1 MSSSGLHSCLV
12 SNAADLPVF
21 MVNADQIRILLTPQD
36 LYDTLLDRIRTAQH
50 RIVLSTLYIGTG
62 TLEMQLVNAIKDA
75 VCERQVRVLLL
86 LDASRGLRCSSIT
99 QHYAGVNQAGPHE
112 SSSFRSSCELLAP
125 LTKLEG
131 VTVALYHNP
140 DLRGWLY
147 SLLPDRLNEVL
158 GVQHIKA
165 YVIDDSVLVTGANLS
180 HEYFTARQDRAWIF
194 QRCPALSDFY
204 SGLIELISKFC
215 YRLQPQGTLATSVDT
230 DPMKDPII
238 KFKNDFS
245 SVITDYLESVRRR
258 QPMDIS
264 TADTMVLPLVQCGP
278 YDIRIEENFTTRLFQ
293 SLTSDQHNA
302 YHISL
307 ASGYFSLTKSYE
319 ELLVNFARVHHQSRL
334 ELLCAS
340 PMANGFLRSRGV
352 SGFIPMAYR
361 ESLIKLA
368 SRFSIADKLKTVNPP
383 IFWEYYRPNWTFHA
397 KGLWVEEKPLISSS
411 APSSSLS
418 LLTLIGSSNF
428 SYRSLNR
435 DLESQLVVW
444 TKNAELRTRVI
455 EERNQLFSI
464 TQCHL
469 VTLTRLLSQ
478 TQFRLPWYFRCLY
491 PALHTYL

>member
-21 MVNADQIRILLTPQD
+21 TVNADQIRILLTPQD
-36 LYDTLLDRIRTAQH
+36 LYDTLL
-50 RIVLSTLYIGTG
+50 
-62 TLEMQLVNAIKDA
+62 VNAIKDA
-75 VCERQVRVLLL
+75 VRERQVRVLLL

-99 QHYAGVNQAGPHE
+99 QHYAGVNQTGPNE

-230 DPMKDPII
+230 NPMKDPIT
-238 KFKNDFS
+238 KFKNDFRL
-245 SVITDYLESVRRR
+245 VITDYLERVRCL
-258 QPMDIS
+258 QPMDIP
-264 TADTMVLPLVQCGP
+264 TADTIVVPLVQCGP
-278 YDIRIEENFTTRLFQ
+278 YDIRIDENFTTRLFQ

-361 ESLIKLA
+361 ESLIKLS
-368 SRFSIADKLKTVNPP
+368 SRFSILDKLKTVNPP

-397 KGLWVEEKPLISSS
+397 KGLWVEQKPLITSS
-411 APSSSLS
+411 APSSPPS

-455 EERNQLFSI
+455 EERNQLFSVS
-464 TQCHL
+464 QCHL
-469 VTLTRLLSQ
+469 VTLTRLLAE
-478 TQFRLPWYFRCLY
+478 TQFRLP
-491 PALHTYL
+491 